1 MCGILGLI
9 EGERKIVRESFEIAL
24 DTLAHR
30 GPDDRGYFDEPG
42 VQFGHRRL
50 SIIDLSNAGHQP
62 MIDSKSGVVI
72 VFNGEIYNYL
82 ELREELRSS
91 GVEFVTRTDT
101 EVLLKAYIHWGK
113 DCLAKLNG
121 MWAFAIWEPKRKKV
135 FIARDRFGIKPFY
148 FCRPS
153 GGGLAF
159 ASEPKALLS
168 IFPEFRKVNHASL
181 YGFLAEGKLY
191 DSNSSFY
198 DGIEL
203 LPPAYCGEY
212 EVASDELQISKY
224 WSYPE
229 RGQVSCSDPVEAFL
243 SILNDSV
250 SIRMRSDVP
259 VGITLSGGLDSTAV
273 LAASMR
279 AGDSDKM
286 TCFTSVYGHGDRGE
300 TEWARVA
307 TQPYGIT
314 PLEVEAPK
322 QAWIDTLEKI
332 SWHMD
337 APGYSPAV
345 YPLWFLM
352 KSARQNGVPVLLE
365 GQGADEELG
374 GYPQY
379 GVLALIESLAHL
391 VSHPSHRKMA
401 EIKQMWRGLLAT
413 FSQRWVLLWLL
424 REMNP
429 WAISLYRKRIG
440 AATAL
445 RRDFVSDVKAKAGD
459 AFHDVEVSSYDRV
472 TSRLLLDHS
481 RDILPGLLHYGDAI
495 SMAHS
500 IESRL
505 PFMDYRLVEL
515 LFSLPS
521 DIKISTDGQTKWV
534 LRQYLKR
541 MEQQAIANRADK
553 LGYLT
558 PIEKWLADSNGT
570 IPRDILLSKNSAILE
585 YCDHARIERLIH
597 DHCKG
602 RSGMGNH
609 IYRLV
614 STEFWLQ
621 KCVLQ

>member
-1 MCGILGLI
+1 MCGILGFAAKDI
-9 EGERKIVRESFEIAL
+9 GVDPSDFGEAL
-24 DTLAHR
+24 DSLAHR
-30 GPDDRGYFDEPG
+30 GPDDRGVYSDSCITL
-42 VQFGHRRL
+42 GHRRL
-50 SIIDLSNAGHQP
+50 AILDLSDSGHQP
-62 MIDSKSGVVI
+62 MIDADSGMVI

-82 ELREELRSS
+82 ELKKELLAC
-91 GVEFVTRTDT
+91 GYQFTTGTDT
-101 EVLLKAYIHWGK
+101 EVLLKAYIHWGQG
-113 DCLAKLNG
+113 CLSKLNG
-121 MWAFAIWEPKRKKV
+121 MWAFAVWEPKRNKL

-153 GGGLAF
+153 GGGVAF
-159 ASEPKALLS
+159 ASEPKAILS
-168 IFPEFRKVNHASL
+168 IFPEFRQVNHASL
-181 YGFLAEGKLY
+181 YRFLAEGKLY

-198 DGIEL
+198 NGIEL

-212 EVASDELQISKY
+212 EVASDTLHLIKY
-224 WSYPE
+224 WGYPE
-229 RGQVSCSDPVEAFL
+229 RGQVSCSDTVETFL
-243 SILNDSV
+243 AILNDSV

-279 AGDSDKM
+279 AGDSHKM
-286 TCFTSVYGHGDRGE
+286 TCFTSVYGDGERGE
-300 TEWARVA
+300 TQWARVA
-307 TQPYGIT
+307 AQPYGIT

-322 QAWIDTLEKI
+322 SAWIDTLEEI

-352 KSARQNGVPVLLE
+352 KSARQNDVPVLLE

-379 GVLALIESLAHL
+379 GVLALIESLAY
-391 VSHPSHRKMA
+391 SIKHPSQGKAA
-401 EIKQMWRGLLAT
+401 EIKRMWNGLLAT
-413 FSQRWVLLWLL
+413 FSQRWVILWLL
-424 REMNP
+424 RELNP
-429 WAISLYRKRIG
+429 WAISLYRQRIG
-440 AATAL
+440 AATTL
-445 RRDFVSDVKAKAGD
+445 RRDFVSDVQSKSDGVFYD
-459 AFHDVEVSSYDRV
+459 EPNLSYDRV

-500 IESRL
+500 VESRL

-515 LFSLPS
+515 LFSLSS

-541 MEQQAIANRADK
+541 MEQHAIANRVDK

-558 PIEKWLADSNGT
+558 PVEKWLADKNGAV
-570 IPRDILLSKNSAILE
+570 PRDILLSKNSAILE
-585 YCDHARIERLIH
+585 YCDHARIERLIN